1 MFWTGFI
8 GTYIFIAVFIIGIC
22 FFNRIMKNLFDKF
35 KVVICA
41 FIFTTITF
49 CLSLFY
55 AILSITLTNL
65 IASAFLCSLFLVCTW
80 MFVEKMYQ
88 VIYDKKNVF
97 TESDKNVCHLL
108 AMIGIVSSSSWIWME
123 TSDKNYGVLIS
134 ISISIWIGAYVPIAS
149 IYKGNKIGA
158 IKDEVLNN
166 FKGAKIS
173 VWITGIICVLLIT
186 VMVSSNETVK
196 KVNAVI
202 ESLGVGIASATLSIL
217 AIIVIIIIVQNYRR
231 KH

>member
-8 GTYIFIAVFIIGIC
+8 GTYIFFAVFMIGIC
-22 FFNRIMKNLFDKF
+22 FLNKIMGILINKV
-35 KVVICA
+35 KVVFCA
-41 FIFTTITF
+41 FIFTAITF
-49 CLSLFY
+49 CASLFY
-55 AILSITLTNL
+55 AILSIALTNL
-65 IASAFLCSLFLVCTW
+65 IASAFLCSLFLVSTW
-80 MFVEKMYQ
+80 IFVEKMYQ
-88 VIYDKKNVF
+88 LISDNKDVF

-108 AMIGIVSSSSWIWME
+108 AMVGMITSSSWIWLD
-123 TSDKNYGVLIS
+123 TSDKNYGILIS

-186 VMVSSNETVK
+186 IMVSSNEAVK
-196 KVNAVI
+196 KVNNVI
-202 ESLGVGIASATLSIL
+202 ESVGVGIASATLSIL
-217 AIIVIIIIVQNYRR
+217 AILVIIIVAKSYRR